1 MQLKP
6 LRNIGIS
13 KRKKV
18 VAAPQA
24 KGDLFIVGPWVK
36 KAGKDDFAS
45 MRDENSENM
54 NASLNWHADDVLEF
68 ALTMFNPLYVDL
80 PLTKIELFVVG
91 QD

>member
-18 VAAPQA
+18 VATHET

-36 KAGKDDFAS
+36 KAGKDNLAS

-68 ALTMFNPLYVDL
+68 ALTLYNPLEVDL
-80 PLTKIELFVVG
+80 PLTKVELFVAG
-91 QD
+91 